1 MSSLPPSPR
10 SRASLARV
18 AFGMQEE
25 LKARRIV
32 CPADRGAACVPRL
45 NSPLAARVRPG
56 RSCSVSCGR
65 RGQAAADAQP
75 ALDEVAANASS
86 PSARCVRL
94 GHFPLPPRAARRG
107 PHSGRRQ
114 RIGREHAM
122 VEASLSRACSM
133 DGRSCWRC
141 AQRACALLEAA
152 VAAPRP
158 SDTGGERRPA
168 RKSWTTARACC
179 ATTAAVLRPGR
190 LPRSYRCL
198 SNRRLPLSTR
208 RPRRAPAAA
217 AERHSLRG
225 RGPILA
231 VASAAERHN
240 SAGAGRPPRKAF
252 KSPHS
257 LERVND
263 MSVSMSV
270 SR

>member
-1 MSSLPPSPR
+1 MTPSVLR
-10 SRASLARV
+10 
-18 AFGMQEE
+18 
-25 LKARRIV
+25 
-32 CPADRGAACVPRL
+32 
-45 NSPLAARVRPG
+45 
-56 RSCSVSCGR
+56 
-65 RGQAAADAQP
+65 
-75 ALDEVAANASS
+75 
-86 PSARCVRL
+86 
-94 GHFPLPPRAARRG
+94 HFPLPPRAARRG
-107 PHSGRRQ
+107 THSGRRQ

-141 AQRACALLEAA
+141 AQRACAVLEAA

-217 AERHSLRG
+217 ARPRVHGSGGFRAFSRGEAQLRVRR
-225 RGPILA
+225 RGATTP
-231 VASAAERHN
+231 
-240 SAGAGRPPRKAF
+240 
-252 KSPHS
+252 KSPHKPS
-257 LERVND
+257 KALKAL
-263 MSVSMSV
+263 SG
-270 SR
+270 